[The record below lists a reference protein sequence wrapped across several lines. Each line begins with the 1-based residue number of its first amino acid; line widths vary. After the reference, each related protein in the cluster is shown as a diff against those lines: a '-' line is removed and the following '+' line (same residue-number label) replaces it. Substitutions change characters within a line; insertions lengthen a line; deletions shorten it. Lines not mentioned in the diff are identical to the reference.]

1 MQTLEQKLQSDW
13 NETISNLTAEEK
25 EMLKNSTP
33 QDWIKAISDLVKSP
47 DFWMSI
53 AVAFAEGIIE
63 ALNDYAN
70 EQF

>member
-1 MQTLEQKLQSDW
+1 
-13 NETISNLTAEEK
+13 
-25 EMLKNSTP
+25 MLKNSTP
-33 QDWIKAISDLVKSP
+33 QDWIKAISELVKSP

>member
-1 MQTLEQKLQSDW
+1 
-13 NETISNLTAEEK
+13 
-25 EMLKNSTP
+25 MLKNSTP

-53 AVAFAEGIIE
+53 AVAFAEGIIQGID
-63 ALNDYAN
+63 NYAN

>member
-1 MQTLEQKLQSDW
+1 MQTLEQQLKSDW
-13 NETISNLTAEEK
+13 NETISNLTPEEK

-47 DFWMSI
+47 EFWASI
-53 AVAFAEGIIE
+53 AVAFAEGIIRGI
-63 ALNDYAN
+63 DSYAN